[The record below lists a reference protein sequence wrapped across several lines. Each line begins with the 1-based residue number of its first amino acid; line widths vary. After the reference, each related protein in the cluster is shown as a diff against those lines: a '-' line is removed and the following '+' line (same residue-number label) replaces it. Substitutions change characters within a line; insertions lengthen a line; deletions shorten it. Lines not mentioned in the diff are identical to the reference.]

1 MSQNSSL
8 SGYWRGQ
15 SSTNVPREAKGE
27 KTSGRTWARGI
38 SDSQRGKG
46 TLLQGL
52 TICQEKNWERLFKRL
67 STNSRMGQ
75 MKRAKRCRGTMTL
88 VIKRVKDA
96 SEASN
101 QIWSADWPKEI
112 TSSLCVTELN
122 RLGDAEAHPSNVA
135 ISSGSRETGSYIFTL
150 TLTHT
155 SGEWRRRPTHFSVTT
170 NWKQWQSTVVFFGSR
185 LLKELQKHNDIR
197 TEVGKNALLCA

>member
-27 KTSGRTWARGI
+27 MSRVEGHEHRGFQTHKEEKALSSKVSPFAR
-38 SDSQRGKG
+38 KK
-46 TLLQGL
+46 
-52 TICQEKNWERLFKRL
+52 KNWERLFKRL

-75 MKRAKRCRGTMTL
+75 MERAKLCRGTMTL

-122 RLGDAEAHPSNVA
+122 GLGDAEAHPSNVA
-135 ISSGSRETGSYIFTL
+135 ISSGSRETGSHIFRH

-155 SGEWRRRPTHFSVTT
+155 LQESGGEDRHTPV
-170 NWKQWQSTVVFFGSR
+170 
-185 LLKELQKHNDIR
+185 
-197 TEVGKNALLCA
+197 

>member
-1 MSQNSSL
+1 M
-8 SGYWRGQ
+8 Y
-15 SSTNVPREAKGE
+15 
-27 KTSGRTWARGI
+27 
-38 SDSQRGKG
+38 
-46 TLLQGL
+46 
-52 TICQEKNWERLFKRL
+52 QEKQKEKRVVDGHEHGGFQTHKEEKALSSKVSTFARKKKSERLFKRL

-75 MKRAKRCRGTMTL
+75 MERAKLCRGTMTL

-122 RLGDAEAHPSNVA
+122 KLGDAEAHPSNVA
-135 ISSGSRETGSYIFTL
+135 ISRGSTETGSHIFTH

-155 SGEWRRRPTHFSVTT
+155 SGAWRRRPTHSSVTT
-170 NWKQWQSTVVFFGSR
+170 N
-185 LLKELQKHNDIR
+185 
-197 TEVGKNALLCA
+197 